1 MVCIRYIFE
10 RLALCLWLPTPPRF
24 LWTWVQGGGA
34 HFSLPSQVRCSD
46 MEGGCRKN
54 PFLPLRSAAPV
65 SGALPLPPPA
75 QTRPSLPQEVQRH
88 LHMNRRP
95 NFFQRPPPAIWRR
108 KDSPGAVPPPPSSL
122 PLPFPPPPL
131 PLRRRRRSFSPKRKR
146 RPPHDEKVRAPPEKR
161 PLSGW
166 RRRSRTRDGD

>member
-95 NFFQRPPPAIWRR
+95 NFFQRPPPSNLEKKGFARR
-108 KDSPGAVPPPPSSL
+108 GPSSSSFSFPPAPISTAAFAASPPPTTTFL
-122 PLPFPPPPL
+122 L
-131 PLRRRRRSFSPKRKR
+131 
-146 RPPHDEKVRAPPEKR
+146 PEKEAEA
-161 PLSGW
+161 S
-166 RRRSRTRDGD
+166 T